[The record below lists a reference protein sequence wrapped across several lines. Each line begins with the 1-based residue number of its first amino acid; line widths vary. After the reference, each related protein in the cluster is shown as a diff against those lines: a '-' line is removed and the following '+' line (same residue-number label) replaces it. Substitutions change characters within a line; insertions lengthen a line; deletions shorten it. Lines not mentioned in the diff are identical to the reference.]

1 MIAQAIQLDLHGVG
15 VELELKEVTNSE
27 LSSAMTI
34 RRKVPMALNG
44 WISIMPD
51 PKDLL
56 GSLFDGRTITNTP
69 TTNFAFYNEPE
80 VNRLLDR
87 AATNI
92 TLATRHVLYRQAE
105 ELIVR
110 DAPFI
115 FLGYPKFFALK
126 QPWVKGRLIEPL
138 WPFRLDRV
146 WIER

>member
-1 MIAQAIQLDLHGVG
+1 
-15 VELELKEVTNSE
+15 
-27 LSSAMTI
+27 
-34 RRKVPMALNG
+34 
-44 WISIMPD
+44 
-51 PKDLL
+51 
-56 GSLFDGRTITNTP
+56 LFDGRTITNTP
-69 TTNFAFYNEPE
+69 TTNFAFYNNPE
-80 VNRLLDR
+80 VNRLLDL

-92 TLATRHVLYRQAE
+92 TLATRCLLYGQAE

-146 WIER
+146 WIE